1 MTRECVSVVGSTP
14 KPFGHAAAH
23 AFHRSGAMF
32 SGAMFSGAMFS
43 GAMFSG
49 SMFFE
54 AMFSFEAMRFSGAFH
69 CSMYRSAAT
78 HGLLGDIPGQELL
91 SGNICQRSTR

>member
-23 AFHRSGAMF
+23 AFHR
-32 SGAMFSGAMFS
+32 SGAMFS

>member
-23 AFHRSGAMF
+23 AFHR
-32 SGAMFSGAMFS
+32 S